1 MRSVVRVHLSPPNLA
16 NLNFFRSERI
26 EIRVSHEEK
35 PKFNQI
41 KQKAKFKRIITNY
54 AFLIT
59 NLSEAKK
66 CTLKTEQ
73 SKISNSNAKN
83 MVN

>member
-41 KQKAKFKRIITNY
+41 KQKAKLKKNNYELRIPNY
-54 AFLIT
+54 EFER
-59 NLSEAKK
+59 SEEMH
-66 CTLKTEQ
+66 LE
-73 SKISNSNAKN
+73 N
-83 MVN
+83 